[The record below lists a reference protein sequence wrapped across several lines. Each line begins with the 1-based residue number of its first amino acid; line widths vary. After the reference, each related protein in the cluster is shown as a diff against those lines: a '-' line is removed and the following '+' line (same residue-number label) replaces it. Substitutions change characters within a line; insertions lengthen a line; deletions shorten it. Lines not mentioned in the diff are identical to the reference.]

1 MALLASVWAEAAGPS
16 ARAPAWRPHVHSGI
30 AFAKHRRGRL
40 AFAVATRDR
49 FWGWRSRRSFP
60 SASLLKPML
69 LTAYLRRPSVR
80 RRRLHHAE
88 RALLEP
94 MIRRSSDAAAGRVLG
109 IVGTRGLRKLAR
121 QTGIRRFSP
130 VAGVWGLSRVD
141 ARDQARFFL
150 RIDHFLPR
158 RHRHYAM
165 RLLRSIV
172 PSQRW
177 GIGQA
182 KPRHWRLYFKGGW
195 GSGTGWV
202 DHQVALLTRGHRR
215 VAVAIMTQSDGSHAY
230 GKATLR
236 GLAAR
241 LLRGLSRARVV
252 R

>member
-1 MALLASVWAEAAGPS
+1 MHS
-16 ARAPAWRPHVHSGI
+16 AI
-30 AFAKHRRGRL
+30 AFGKRRRGVL
-40 AFAVATRDR
+40 AFAVATRTG

-80 RRRLHHAE
+80 RRRLRHAE

-94 MIRRSSDAAAGRVLG
+94 MIRRSSDAAAGAVLS
-109 IVGTRGLRKLAR
+109 IVGTGGLRALAR
-121 QTGIRRFSP
+121 KAGIRRFVP
-130 VAGVWGLSRVD
+130 VAGVWGESRVD

-158 RHRHYAM
+158 RHRHYGM
-165 RLLRSIV
+165 RLLHSIV

-177 GIGQA
+177 GIAQVQ
-182 KPRHWRLYFKGGW
+182 PRHWHLYFKGGW
-195 GSGTGWV
+195 GHGNGWV
-202 DHQVALLTRGHRR
+202 DHQAALLTRGHRR
-215 VAVAIMTQSDGSHAY
+215 VGLAIMTHLDGSHAY

-236 GLAAR
+236 GLAKR
-241 LLRGLSRARVV
+241 LLGGLSRARVV